1 VLPLHSAQSAF
12 RGEFVSSNEFLTGS
26 DSQTELAVTHSKQ
39 TTGTFL
45 TGSRIARGEKR
56 TTNLANHKLKT
67 VLVVL
72 AILGVSL
79 ALSPTLAAHPLQP
92 SASVAPQYG
101 VPASAAQAPTSP
113 AATPQPTEKKVTAY
127 TLPPET
133 YKKARDLSRIHFRF
147 ALIGFAYGL
156 FVLWLILQLRLAPKY
171 RDWAEKFSS
180 KLFPQALVFVPLFLL
195 TAAVLGLPADI
206 YENWV
211 ERKFGIS
218 IQSWGSWAWDW
229 TKGQFLSICL
239 GILLISILYRVI
251 RSSPRRWWFYFWLIS
266 LPIAVLL
273 VFLQPLVVDPMF
285 HKFEPLSVKDPALT
299 ASLEQM
305 VQRAGQTIPPERM
318 FWMGAGEKTTGLNA
332 YVTGLGASKRIVV
345 WDTTIAKMTTPQIV
359 FVSGHEMGHYVLN
372 HIWKGLAF
380 AAVMLFVLF
389 YLGYR
394 TIGWVLARWGGRWGI
409 RGLNDWASFPALLL
423 LLSIF
428 GFIAGPINSA
438 FSRHI
443 EHQADQYGLEVTH
456 GLTPDS
462 GQTAAQSFQVLGE
475 VDLSDPE
482 PNPVNVFLFYSHPP
496 IPDRIIYSLTYNP
509 WANGGTGEFVK

>member
-1 VLPLHSAQSAF
+1 MA
-12 RGEFVSSNEFLTGS
+12 
-26 DSQTELAVTHSKQ
+26 DY
-39 TTGTFL
+39 
-45 TGSRIARGEKR
+45 
-56 TTNLANHKLKT
+56 KLKA
-67 VLVVL
+67 VLVLL
-72 AILGVSL
+72 AILGASL

-101 VPASAAQAPTSP
+101 VPASAAQAPSSP
-113 AATPQPTEKKVTAY
+113 AATPQPTGKKVTAY

-133 YKKARDLSRIHFRF
+133 YKKARDLSRIHFRL
-147 ALIGFAYGL
+147 ALIGFVYGL

-180 KLFPQALVFVPLFLL
+180 KIFPQALVFVPLFLL

-206 YENWV
+206 YGNWV

-218 IQSWGSWAWDW
+218 IQSWGSWTWDW
-229 TKGQFLSICL
+229 AKGQFLGVCL

-251 RSSPRRWWFYFWLIS
+251 RRSPRRWWFFFWLIS

-285 HKFEPLSVKDPALT
+285 HKFEPLSQKDPALT
-299 ASLEQM
+299 VSLEQM

-318 FWMGAGEKTTGLNA
+318 FWMGAGEKTTSLNA

-394 TIGWVLARWGGRWGI
+394 TIGWVLARWGTRWGI

-438 FSRHI
+438 VSRYD

-462 GQTAAQSFQVLGE
+462 GQIAAQAFQVLGE

-496 IPDRIIYSLTYNP
+496 IPDRVIYSLTYNP